1 MTVNNDNTAV
11 TPRTSFD
18 DTSAIS
24 FDFPGVRIG
33 VAEYDEG
40 PTGCTAT
47 LFDKRVLSAT
57 DVRGGSPGVFMPDA
71 GGCDAICFSGG
82 SLLGL
87 EAIAGVASEIY
98 AMNAH
103 KPGWE
108 HIPCVQGAILF
119 DMGGPNSIY
128 PDAALGRAAAR
139 AAVPGR
145 FPLGRRGA
153 GRSARVG
160 KGLDWQMSEP
170 AGQGAAF
177 AQHGD
182 TKILVLTVVN
192 AIGAIVDR
200 DGNVVRGHLTKRG
213 ERIRIE
219 DEFARQLSASRESSA
234 GSPGNTTLTAVITN
248 QRINSR
254 DLQQLARQVHTSMAR
269 AIQPFHTIN
278 DGDVLFACTTYEV
291 QNDALPVMAL
301 GVLASELAWDAVL
314 TSSS

>member
-1 MTVNNDNTAV
+1 MSVNNDNTAL

-18 DTSAIS
+18 DAPQLT

-40 PTGCTAT
+40 PTGCTAIV
-47 LFDKRVLSAT
+47 FDKRMMSAA
-57 DVRGGSPGVFMPDA
+57 DVRGGSPGVFMADA
-71 GGCDAICFSGG
+71 GGGNAICFSGG

-87 EAIAGVASEIY
+87 EAVAGVASEIY
-98 AMNAH
+98 ALNGH

-108 HIPCVQGAILF
+108 HVPCVQGAILF
-119 DMGGPNSIY
+119 DMGGPNAVY

-145 FPLGRRGA
+145 FPLGPRGA
-153 GRSARVG
+153 GRNARVG
-160 KGLDWQMSEP
+160 KGPDWQMSEP

-177 AQHGD
+177 ARHGD
-182 TKILVLTVVN
+182 TTILVISVLN

-200 DGNVVRGHLTKRG
+200 DGTVVRGHRTKSG

-219 DEFARQLSASRESSA
+219 DDLARRLSSEHAAPA
-234 GSPGNTTLTAVITN
+234 GGPGNTTLTAVITN
-248 QRINSR
+248 QRIGGR
-254 DLQQLARQVHTSMAR
+254 DLQQLARQVHASMAR

-278 DGDVLFACTTYEV
+278 DGDVLFACSTYEV
-291 QNDALPVMAL
+291 QNDALPVMSL

-314 TSSS
+314 TSFT